1 MLRKAHGLG
10 TIQSFVLSEPELC
23 REDTHTKACTH
34 MYTSQTLSNG
44 RNWEIMSIYKSHTL
58 DSKFQFPLNLGGF
71 LGEIVNSM
79 ARSGKVQDEP
89 GIPCTKSIKLFKE

>member
-1 MLRKAHGLG
+1 M
-10 TIQSFVLSEPELC
+10 ISEPELY
-23 REDTHTKACTH
+23 EGDTHTKACTH

-71 LGEIVNSM
+71 LGEIVSSM

-89 GIPCTKSIKLFKE
+89 GISFTKSIKLLKE